1 MWFARTRFI
10 ISTVLSFSPL
20 LNLKSSHDMQLPI
33 TPSNSHIL
41 GKLLFL
47 NNDNNNN
54 NNNYN
59 KEIKDTSKSCGSD

>member
-1 MWFARTRFI
+1 MQFI

-20 LNLKSSHDMQLPI
+20 LNLKSLHDMQLPI
-33 TPSNSHIL
+33 TTSNSHIL

-54 NNNYN
+54 NYNDYN
-59 KEIKDTSKSCGSD
+59 KVVVLINIFIQ